1 MNVAPMI
8 VHGWKFELTD
18 SGLSIAHEQDAST
31 HLQLSTQAAFSLLDY
46 LYQYRDKLYEAAR
59 QEAGEEVELRKT
71 ELASRE
77 MQDETRSEGEMQ
89 DEARSS

>member
-18 SGLSIAHEQDAST
+18 SGLSIAHEQDANA
-31 HLQLSTQAAFSLLDY
+31 HLRLGAQATFSLLDY
-46 LYQYRDKLYEAAR
+46 LYQYRDDLYEAAR

-71 ELASRE
+71 EVASHEMQDADRTDRE
-77 MQDETRSEGEMQ
+77 MQG
-89 DEARSS
+89 EARSG